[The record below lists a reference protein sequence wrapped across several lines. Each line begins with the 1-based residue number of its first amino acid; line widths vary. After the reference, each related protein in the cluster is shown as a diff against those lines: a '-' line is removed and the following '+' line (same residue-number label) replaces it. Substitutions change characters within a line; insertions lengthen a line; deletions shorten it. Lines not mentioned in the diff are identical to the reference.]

1 MAFGLYRCALMG
13 QGDIPTAID
22 VFSKV
27 VRAAPLA
34 HSAFANL
41 GVCYHILG
49 QNEVAID
56 WFKVRRSR
64 ASPDDAFDS
73 VPRQLVGGDGG
84 IWPVL

>member
-1 MAFGLYRCALMG
+1 MG

-22 VFSKV
+22 IFSKV

-34 HSAFANL
+34 HSALANL

-56 WFKVRRSR
+56 WFKVRRLRLSTR
-64 ASPDDAFDS
+64 RRVRLCLFWGCGWEW
-73 VPRQLVGGDGG
+73 RGL
-84 IWPVL
+84 

>member
-1 MAFGLYRCALMG
+1 MG
-13 QGDIPTAID
+13 QGDIPTAIE

-27 VRAAPLA
+27 VMAAPHA

-56 WFKVRRSR
+56 WFKVRRLRVLTQRVSTSLR
-64 ASPDDAFDS
+64 PL
-73 VPRQLVGGDGG
+73 VVGGSGG
-84 IWPVL
+84 VCVGWNGDRSL